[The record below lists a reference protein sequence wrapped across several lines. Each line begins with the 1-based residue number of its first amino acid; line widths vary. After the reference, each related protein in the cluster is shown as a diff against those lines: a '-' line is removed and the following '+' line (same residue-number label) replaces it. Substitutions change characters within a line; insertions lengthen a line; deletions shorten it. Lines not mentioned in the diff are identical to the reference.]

1 MFPYHRLDKKS
12 HKTKNSETMTPIRP
26 ITREIATRIAN
37 TRYQEIPDEVTGYSK
52 TLAMSALGA
61 MLAGP
66 QSAGSDI
73 VTRYVKRAG
82 GTPEASVFGAGHK
95 TSMEWA
101 AFANATYAHAT
112 EYEDDSFPEAVSSYT
127 LFPAIFALGQ
137 HLHSNGRTALEAF
150 VVAYETQAR
159 IGIACR
165 EARRLGYMVLAL
177 AGALGCAAAAAR
189 LLGLDE
195 RGTAHALSIAAS
207 QGSGVGYQT
216 GSMAHIAEMG
226 FAARN
231 GITAA
236 LLAADGFTGQ
246 LDVLEAPRGLL
257 NLITAGKVENPG
269 GILNDW
275 GRPYRVME
283 VGIKQF
289 PCCYHLQRMIEST
302 LEMREAGKVSA
313 DTVSEIQVEVN
324 AFFPTVVQYLEPR
337 NEIEAQFSLPH
348 AIATAL
354 LEPRVLPSSFS
365 REKIDNPVFRALR
378 SKVRMIVREDWGWT
392 PTGWTPRI
400 TYRANSGQEIAIEP
414 KLSKGQPPELFSFDQ
429 CIEKYRGCVEGLLP
443 EDRILQS
450 IEMMRTLETCD
461 DIAGLVNIVD
471 VPAPSN
477 KA

>member
-1 MFPYHRLDKKS
+1 
-12 HKTKNSETMTPIRP
+12 MTPTPP
-26 ITREIATRIAN
+26 ITREIAQRIAT
-37 TRYQEIPDEVTGYSK
+37 TRLDDIPESVVEYSK
-52 TLAMSALGA
+52 TLTMSALGA

-82 GTPEASVFGAGHK
+82 GTPEATVFGANYK
-95 TSMEWA
+95 TSAEWA
-101 AFANATYAHAT
+101 ALANATYAHAT

-195 RGTAHALSIAAS
+195 KATAHALSIAAS
-207 QGSGVGYQT
+207 QGSGIGYQT

-246 LDVLEAPRGLL
+246 LDVIEAPRGLL
-257 NLITAGKVENPG
+257 NLITAGKVDNAA

-275 GRPYRVME
+275 GRPYRVIE
-283 VGIKQF
+283 VGIKQY

-302 LEMREAGKVSA
+302 LEQKEAGKVSA
-313 DTVSEIQVEVN
+313 ESVSEIQVEVN

-348 AIATAL
+348 AIAAAL
-354 LEPRVLPSSFS
+354 LEHRVLPSSFS
-365 REKIDNPVFRALR
+365 RAKIENPEFRALR
-378 SKVRMIVREDWGWT
+378 SKVRMVVREDWGWT

-400 TYRANSGQEIAIEP
+400 TYRSTAGKEFSIEP
-414 KLSKGQPPELFSFDQ
+414 QLSKGQPPNLFSFDQ

-443 EDRILQS
+443 EDQILRS
-450 IEMMRTLETCD
+450 IEIMRSLESCND
-461 DIAGLVNIVD
+461 LAELVSAVD
-471 VPAPSN
+471 VPTTSQN
-477 KA
+477 